1 MGEKQE
7 QNTTTIYDSKGN
19 LIGSSVDFIE
29 PITQLASE
37 ESNGEIVHL
46 PFDLD
51 AEWTAT
57 IKLSKKRAKKLELKL
72 IREMAKA
79 RKNNANECG

>member
-1 MGEKQE
+1 MGEKRE
-7 QNTTTIYDSKGN
+7 PKTILIYDSKGN
-19 LIGSSVDFIE
+19 LIGSQVDFIE
-29 PITQLASE
+29 PISELASE
-37 ESNGEIVHL
+37 ESNNEIVHL

-51 AEWTAT
+51 IEWTAT

-79 RKNNANECG
+79 RK